1 MKKLILLALLSS
13 NLFAQSPA
21 TFVNPFIGTDN
32 DGETNPGA
40 VLPWGMMNV
49 APFNGYDT
57 LKTDKIDQGYGAS
70 VYRQKRRFITGF
82 THGGISGAGCSA
94 LGILAIMPTK
104 TQFNSFHPKKYL
116 SRYSAEIAEPGYYKV
131 HLDTTNI
138 VAEIT
143 ATKRCAIHRY
153 TFPQGAH
160 SILLNIGLCLAPTK
174 GGMIK
179 QVSDTEYEGYHA
191 VGNFCGK
198 WVTGN
203 LYYYVKIQ
211 KQPELWGMWND
222 QKNFNQFTRENIGN
236 EAGVYLQY
244 KTLENEQIL
253 VKVGISY
260 TSIANA
266 KLNLETEIPAW
277 DFNAVKQSASNE
289 WNTQLSRI
297 AVEGGTTDDKTMFYS
312 ALYHA
317 LLHPNLLNDVN
328 GEYPAMGTFKTM
340 KAVGYDRYTLYS
352 LWDTYRNIHPFLSLV
367 YPEKQL
373 DMVKSML
380 AMYQEGGWLP
390 KWELASQETFVM
402 VGDPSIPV
410 IADSYLRGVKQF
422 DTELA
427 YQAMRKGAV
436 TPEAN
441 NPLRPGLDSLL
452 KNGFIPQGSRGVW
465 GSVAT
470 AQEYAMADWNLAQF
484 AKATGKNDDYE
495 KFIKQSQLY
504 RNNFDSHT
512 KFLRPR
518 MQDGTF
524 MTGFTPIMTSKKF
537 YPGNPGFVEGDAW
550 HYLFFSP
557 NDFDW
562 LKKKLGGEKAFVSK
576 LQLSFDSAYFC
587 MVNEPDIAN
596 PYLFNLAKKEEWRTQ
611 KAVRNALRKNFN
623 NSPAG
628 LPGNDDCGVMST
640 WLMYSMMGFYPICPG
655 DMNYQLSSPV
665 FSKVTIKLNPQ
676 FYTGKEFVITAK
688 NQNEKNIFI
697 QSIQL
702 NGKPN
707 KGYSLNHAEVVNGGI
722 LNFVLGSKKK

>member
-1 MKKLILLALLSS
+1 MNISTW
-13 NLFAQSPA
+13 AQSPA
-21 TFVNPFIGTDN
+21 SFVNPFIGTDN

-57 LKTDKIDQGYGAS
+57 LKTDKLNQGFGAS
-70 VYRQKRRFITGF
+70 VYRQHRRFITGF

-104 TQFNSFHPKKYL
+104 AQLSAFHPKKYL
-116 SRYSAEIAEPGYYKV
+116 TRYSQEVAQPGYYKV

-138 VAEIT
+138 QAEIT
-143 ATKRCAIHRY
+143 ATKRCALHRY

-160 SILLNIGLCLAPTK
+160 SILMNIGLCLAPTK
-174 GGMIK
+174 GGMIQ
-179 QVSDTEYEGYHA
+179 QVSDTEYEGYHT

-203 LYYYVKIQ
+203 LYFYVKIQ
-211 KQPELWGMWND
+211 KQPKLWGMWND
-222 QKNFNQFTRENIGN
+222 QKNFKQFRRENIG
-236 EAGVYLQY
+236 EDAGVYLQY
-244 KTLENEQIL
+244 DTQKDEQIL
-253 VKVGISY
+253 LKVGISY

-266 KLNLETEIPAW
+266 KLNLESEIPDW
-277 DFNAVKQSASNE
+277 DFDAIRLSALKE
-289 WNTQLSRI
+289 WNDQLSRI
-297 AVEGGTTDDKTMFYS
+297 AVEGKSADDKTMFYS

-317 LLHPNLLNDVN
+317 LLHPNVLNDVN

-340 KAVGYDRYTLYS
+340 KAVGYERYTLYS
-352 LWDTYRNIHPFLSLV
+352 LWDTYRNLHPFLALV
-367 YPEKQL
+367 YPERQL

-390 KWELASQETFVM
+390 KWELASQETYVM

-410 IADSYLRGVKQF
+410 IVDSYLRGVNRF
-422 DTELA
+422 DSDLA
-427 YQAMRKGAV
+427 YQAMRKGAT

-452 KNGFIPQGSRGVW
+452 KYGFIPQGSRGVW

-470 AQEYAMADWNLAQF
+470 AQEYAIADWNLAQF
-484 AKATGKNDDYE
+484 AKATGRRNDYE
-495 KFIKQSQLY
+495 LFMKQSQLY
-504 RNNFDSHT
+504 RNNFDTLT

-518 MQDGTF
+518 MKDGSF
-524 MTGFTPIMTSKKF
+524 MGNFTPIMTSKKF

-557 NDFDW
+557 NDHEW
-562 LKKKLGGEKAFVSK
+562 LIKQLGGQKLYVEK
-576 LQLSFDSAYFC
+576 LQMSFDSAYFC

-596 PYLFNLAKKEEWRTQ
+596 PYLFNFAKSEEWRTQ
-611 KAVRNALRKNFN
+611 KAVREALRKNFN

-628 LPGNDDCGVMST
+628 LPGNDDCGVMSA
-640 WLMYSMMGFYPICPG
+640 WLLYSMMGFYPTCPG
-655 DMNYQLSSPV
+655 DMNYQLTSPV
-665 FSKVTIKLNPQ
+665 FDKVTIKLN
-676 FYTGKEFVITAK
+676 KEFYPGGEFVVTAK
-688 NQNEKNIFI
+688 NQSPKNRYVK
-697 QSIQL
+697 SMQL
-702 NGKPN
+702 NGQPL
-707 KGYSLNHAEVVNGGI
+707 KGFSITHQELVKGAVLNY
-722 LNFVLGSKKK
+722 VLTSQPSRD